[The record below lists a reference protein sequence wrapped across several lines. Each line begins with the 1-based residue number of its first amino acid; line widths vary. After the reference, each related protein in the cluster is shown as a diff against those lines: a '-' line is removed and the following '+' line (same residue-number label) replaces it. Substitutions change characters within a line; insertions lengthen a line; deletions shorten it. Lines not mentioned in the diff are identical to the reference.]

1 MKTVSPLLIL
11 AAVLCT
17 LGAIGAGL
25 GVFGGGPVELRGVS
39 LLPKDDV
46 AARSLVAREHNRLPL
61 SLKNDNSFPIRVVGN
76 NAC

>member
-1 MKTVSPLLIL
+1 MKISSPLLIL

-25 GVFGGGPVELRGVS
+25 GVFGGGPVELKGVS
-39 LLPKDDV
+39 LLPQDDGL
-46 AARSLVAREHNRLPL
+46 AHSLVARELNRLPL
-61 SLKNDNSFPIRVVGN
+61 NLKNDNSFPIRVVGN